1 MMKETRII
9 LSTTNL
15 TVGYKDKKGEKPVL
29 TNLNLSLEKGKLT
42 CLLGTNGT
50 GKSTLMR
57 TIGGIQKPLK
67 GEVFMQGK
75 PIRSID
81 AKSLSKQLSLV
92 LTDRIA
98 PGNLTV
104 YALVSLGRFPYTSWL
119 GTLSQEDKDIIF
131 IAMEATGIL
140 EFANKHIGELS
151 DGERQKVMI
160 ARTLAQN
167 TEVIFLDEPTAHL
180 DLPNRMEIFHLLRE
194 LAVKGDKAIL
204 LTTHELDMA
213 LANADHLWLI
223 NQNQSIDSGL
233 PEDLVL
239 NGLLE
244 EAFQRDQL
252 QFDYEQGTFKRTSTQ
267 SKTKV
272 RLEGDVILKRWTR
285 SALERAGYEVTP
297 DTSDIKIKISGS
309 LKAPLWHLNYND
321 TTYKTIQELLIQLN
335 NQ

>member
-1 MMKETRII
+1 MKETRTI
-9 LSTTNL
+9 LNTTNL
-15 TVGYKDKKGEKPVL
+15 TVGYKDKKGVKPVL
-29 TNLNLSLEKGKLT
+29 SNLNLSLEKGKLT
-42 CLLGTNGT
+42 CLLGTNGA

-57 TIGGIQKPLK
+57 TIGGIQKPLE

-119 GTLSQEDKDIIF
+119 GTLSQKDKDIIF
-131 IAMEATGIL
+131 LAMEATGIL

-160 ARTLAQN
+160 ARTLAQD

-180 DLPNRMEIFHLLRE
+180 DLPNRMEIFHLLRA
-194 LAVKGDKAIL
+194 LAVDSDKAIL

-223 NQNQSIDSGL
+223 NQNQTIDSGL

-252 QFDYEQGTFKRTSTQ
+252 QFDYELGTFKRTSTQ
-267 SKTKV
+267 KKIKIK
-272 RLEGDVILKRWTR
+272 LEGDSILKRWTR

-297 DTSDIKIKISGS
+297 DASDIEIRISGN

>member
-1 MMKETRII
+1 MKETRAI
-9 LSTTNL
+9 LSTKNL
-15 TVGYKDKKGEKPVL
+15 TVGYKGKNEAKPVL
-29 TNLNLSLEKGKLT
+29 SNLNLSLEKGKLT
-42 CLLGTNGT
+42 CLLGTNGA

-57 TIGGIQKPLK
+57 TIGGIQKPLD

-75 PIRSID
+75 PILSID
-81 AKSLSKQLSLV
+81 AKTLSKQLSLV

-119 GTLSQEDKDIIF
+119 GTLSQADKDIIF
-131 IAMEATGIL
+131 MAMEATGVL

-160 ARTLAQN
+160 ARTLAQD
-167 TEVIFLDEPTAHL
+167 TEAIFLDEPTAHL
-180 DLPNRMEIFHLLRE
+180 DLPNRIEIFHLLRE
-194 LAVKGDKAIL
+194 LAVKEDKAIL

-239 NGLLE
+239 NGALE
-244 EAFQRDQL
+244 DAFKRDQL
-252 QFDYEQGTFKRTSTQ
+252 RFDYELGSFKRVSTQ
-267 SKTKV
+267 AKRKV
-272 RLEGDVILKRWTR
+272 KLEGDTILKRWTK
-285 SALERAGYEVTP
+285 SALERAGYEITQKP
-297 DTSDIKIKISGS
+297 SDIEIRISGT

-321 TTYKTIQELLIQLN
+321 TTYKTIQELLIQIN

>member
-1 MMKETRII
+1 MMKETRTI

-15 TVGYKDKKGEKPVL
+15 TVGYKDKKGIKPVL
-29 TNLNLSLEKGKLT
+29 SNLNLSLEKGKLT
-42 CLLGTNGT
+42 CLLGTNGA

-119 GTLSQEDKDIIF
+119 GTLSQKDKDIIF
-131 IAMEATGIL
+131 MAMEATGIL

-160 ARTLAQN
+160 ARTLAQD

-180 DLPNRMEIFHLLRE
+180 DLPNRMEIFHLLRA
-194 LAVKGDKAIL
+194 LAVESDKAIL

-223 NQNQSIDSGL
+223 NQNQTIDSGL

-252 QFDYEQGTFKRTSTQ
+252 QFDYELGTFKRTSNQ

-297 DTSDIKIKISGS
+297 DTSDLEIKISGS
-309 LKAPLWHLNYND
+309 LKAPLWHLNHND

>member
-1 MMKETRII
+1 MMNETKTI

-15 TVGYKDKKGEKPVL
+15 TVGYKDKKETKPVL
-29 TNLNLSLEKGKLT
+29 SNLNLNLEKGKLT
-42 CLLGTNGT
+42 CLLGTNGA

-57 TIGGIQKPLK
+57 TIGGIQKPLE
-67 GEVFMQGK
+67 GEVSMQGK

-81 AKSLSKQLSLV
+81 AKTLSKQLSLV

-119 GTLSQEDKDIIF
+119 GTLSQKDKDIIF
-131 IAMEATGIL
+131 RAMEATGIL

-160 ARTLAQN
+160 ARTLAQD

-180 DLPNRMEIFHLLRE
+180 DLPNRIEIFHLLRA
-194 LAVKGDKAIL
+194 LAVESDKAIL

-252 QFDYEQGTFKRTSTQ
+252 QFDYELGTFKRTSTQ

-272 RLEGDVILKRWTR
+272 WLEGDVILKRWTR
-285 SALERAGYEVTP
+285 SALERAGFEVSP
-297 DTSDIKIKISGS
+297 NASDIEIKISGS

-335 NQ
+335 TQ

>member
-1 MMKETRII
+1 MMNETRTI
-9 LSTTNL
+9 LNTTNL
-15 TVGYKDKKGEKPVL
+15 TVGYKDKKGVKPVL
-29 TNLNLSLEKGKLT
+29 SNLNLSLEKGKLI
-42 CLLGTNGT
+42 CLLGTNGA

-57 TIGGIQKPLK
+57 TIGGIQKPLE

-75 PIRSID
+75 PIQSID
-81 AKSLSKQLSLV
+81 AKKLSKQLSLV

-119 GTLSQEDKDIIF
+119 GTLSQKDKDIIF
-131 IAMEATGIL
+131 MAMKATGIL

-160 ARTLAQN
+160 ARTLAQD

-180 DLPNRMEIFHLLRE
+180 DLPNRMEIFHLLRA
-194 LAVKGDKAIL
+194 LAVDSDKAIL

-223 NQNQSIDSGL
+223 NKNQSIDSGL

-244 EAFQRDQL
+244 EAFQKDQI
-252 QFDYEQGTFKRTSTQ
+252 QFDYELGTFKRISTQ
-267 SKTKV
+267 KKIKIK
-272 RLEGDVILKRWTR
+272 LEGEPILKRWTR

-297 DTSDIKIKISGS
+297 DASDINIRISGS
-309 LKAPLWHLNYND
+309 LKAPLWRL
-321 TTYKTIQELLIQLN
+321 
-335 NQ
+335 